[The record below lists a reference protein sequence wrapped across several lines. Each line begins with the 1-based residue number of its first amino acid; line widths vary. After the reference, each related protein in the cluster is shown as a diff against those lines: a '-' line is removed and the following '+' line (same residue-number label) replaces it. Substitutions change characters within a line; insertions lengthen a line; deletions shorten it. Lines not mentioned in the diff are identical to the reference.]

1 VGNLHFVKIYIYI
14 YIYFLM
20 VYGNVRKII
29 VKYILIEKQKVVLF
43 YNLGKI
49 KDKLLL
55 VL

>member
-1 VGNLHFVKIYIYI
+1 VRVFGELAFRKYIYI
-14 YIYFLM
+14 LM